1 MSYKVGDVCRINEDY
16 ELQHV
21 FPIVGAVVELTK
33 VQPPWSS
40 NRPEVYARILFGPAV
55 QGTDDLMLFHNEIDL
70 ITQTDATSTDDA
82 PKNTGAIQ

>member
-33 VQPPWSS
+33 VRPPWSS
-40 NRPEVYARILFGPAV
+40 NRPVVYARILFGPAV
-55 QGTDDLMLFHNEIDL
+55 EGTDDLMLFHNEIDL
-70 ITQTDATSTDDA
+70 I
-82 PKNTGAIQ
+82 KKE